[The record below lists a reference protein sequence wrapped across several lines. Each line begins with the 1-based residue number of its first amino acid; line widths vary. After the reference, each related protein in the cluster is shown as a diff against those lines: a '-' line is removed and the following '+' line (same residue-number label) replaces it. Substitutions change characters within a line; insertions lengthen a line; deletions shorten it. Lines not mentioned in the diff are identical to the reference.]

1 MLKLLS
7 KLCIAGTLGIF
18 IINGCES
25 SKSFEPKN
33 TFSLNTKVSTYMSD
47 IVDQNR
53 YGATLED
60 RHFIDKYGV
69 SKLTLPEG
77 FDYINSTSN
86 KVLCSSSDSLRIIDK
101 KTQKYTDIN
110 TSLST
115 VSASLHNNLVAYI
128 LSDNSFGLYSLNA
141 KKKLAEV
148 PTGSSFAI
156 NTKAAAPMFVD
167 NLAVMPMLDGK
178 LVIVDINDVEN
189 SNVVYISSNSVFN
202 NVIYL
207 SRIGD
212 TLVAAT
218 SSKIIT
224 LGALGEFEYPSNITD
239 IDINGN
245 YIYIFAKDG
254 TITKLDIKLQKV
266 SSIQF
271 DYARYSAVSAFDDKV
286 VALDK
291 NGALIVL
298 NSTLNKYRIYD
309 MGEVEKPV
317 YIYKNKLY
325 KDGKIIDLS
334 LISYE

>member
-1 MLKLLS
+1 
-7 KLCIAGTLGIF
+7 
-18 IINGCES
+18 
-25 SKSFEPKN
+25 
-33 TFSLNTKVSTYMSD
+33 
-47 IVDQNR
+47 
-53 YGATLED
+53 
-60 RHFIDKYGV
+60 
-69 SKLTLPEG
+69 
-77 FDYINSTSN
+77 
-86 KVLCSSSDSLRIIDK
+86 
-101 KTQKYTDIN
+101 
-110 TSLST
+110 
-115 VSASLHNNLVAYI
+115 
-128 LSDNSFGLYSLNA
+128 
-141 KKKLAEV
+141 
-148 PTGSSFAI
+148 
-156 NTKAAAPMFVD
+156 MFVD